1 MKLGIYVGSFNPV
14 HNGHIKVANY
24 LLEKGLVDKVI
35 MIPTPNYWDKTNLV
49 DLNKRIDML
58 RFFEKDNLIIDD
70 KHNYPLTYQ
79 VLESLEKDYP
89 NDELYLVIGSDNL
102 ENLHLWKNID
112 EILKHHIIVVR
123 RNGDEISKYL
133 ERFDQ
138 SRFILTDDFVAVNVS
153 STEIRNS
160 LNNKNVDK
168 RVVDY
173 IIKNKLYQE

>member
-1 MKLGIYVGSFNPV
+1 M
-14 HNGHIKVANY
+14 
-24 LLEKGLVDKVI
+24 
-35 MIPTPNYWDKTNLV
+35 
-49 DLNKRIDML
+49 
-58 RFFEKDNLIIDD
+58 
-70 KHNYPLTYQ
+70 
-79 VLESLEKDYP
+79 LESLEKDYP

-123 RNGDEISKYL
+123 RNGEEISKYL